1 MVFITD
7 MTNKDL
13 SKEARKYSW
22 KCKLDEQRS
31 QLKVHALKVRQW
43 TIWSFGQEFRDILGG
58 STTVVLGGDF
68 KQAPP
73 VMAEGT
79 REEIVNAGIKRSYF
93 WKNIHIIMKL
103 TRNMRLRNMGSDDEL
118 RHSFFDWV
126 ISIGNGS
133 SDVEI
138 YETWA
143 SILEELLFME
153 AIPTKCC
160 SPQNFTFSWLS
171 WNTSTRAK
179 IEDRNTSNASTNCGS
194 KCWTL
199 QWNKPNNNSTC
210 PMVTRLEAQIMTG

>member
-1 MVFITD
+1 MD
-7 MTNKDL
+7 K
-13 SKEARKYSW
+13 S
-22 KCKLDEQRS
+22 
-31 QLKVHALKVRQW
+31 
-43 TIWSFGQEFRDILGG
+43 FRDILGG

-68 KQAPP
+68 KQTPL
-73 VMAEGT
+73 VMAEET

-133 SDVEI
+133 SDAEI

-160 SPQNFTFSWLS
+160 SP
-171 WNTSTRAK
+171 K
-179 IEDRNTSNASTNCGS
+179 ILHSLDFLGIPLHE
-194 KCWTL
+194 L
-199 QWNKPNNNSTC
+199 
-210 PMVTRLEAQIMTG
+210 RLKVGIPVMLLRIVDQSAGLCNGINLIITQLARWSLDLKLK